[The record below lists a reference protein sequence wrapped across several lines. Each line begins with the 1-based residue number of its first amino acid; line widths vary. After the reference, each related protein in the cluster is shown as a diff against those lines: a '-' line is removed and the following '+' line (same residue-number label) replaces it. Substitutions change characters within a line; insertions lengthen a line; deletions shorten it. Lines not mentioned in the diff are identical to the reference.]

1 MLFHANLEWIKYNA
15 LLAIMTWKNYFE
27 RKAVTV
33 ISFWDISI
41 QALVSQFENFNLH
54 AFSLGCYFFKLTLAS
69 KIHLT
74 FSSNVFVLNTPFS
87 KTIFAFDK
95 YWMKQSKYIY
105 TKDKNLELFHNKYL
119 EICKTVPWE
128 TDIVISTLK
137 E

>member
-105 TKDKNLELFHNKYL
+105 TKTKIWSFF
-119 EICKTVPWE
+119 ITS
-128 TDIVISTLK
+128 ILK
-137 E
+137 FVRLCHGKLT

>member
-87 KTIFAFDK
+87 KTILPFDK

-105 TKDKNLELFHNKYL
+105 AKTKIWSFF
-119 EICKTVPWE
+119 ITS
-128 TDIVISTLK
+128 ILK
-137 E
+137 FVRLCHGKLI